1 MQLPKQKKNED
12 KIAMKTCDTMWRG
25 MQKLSLSILEKKK
38 VWSKIENKHWC
49 NVDSTWF
56 GRLNHLNDYIKYKPK
71 IKSLINVYKTR

>member
-38 VWSKIENKHWC
+38 RDPRLETNTGATLTVL
-49 NVDSTWF
+49 DSA
-56 GRLNHLNDYIKYKPK
+56 
-71 IKSLINVYKTR
+71 V